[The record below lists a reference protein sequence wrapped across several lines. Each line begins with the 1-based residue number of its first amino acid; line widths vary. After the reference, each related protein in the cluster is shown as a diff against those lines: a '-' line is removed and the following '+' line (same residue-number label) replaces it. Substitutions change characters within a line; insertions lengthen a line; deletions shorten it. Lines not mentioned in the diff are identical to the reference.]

1 VTRIE
6 SLARSIAQGFWKAF
20 YAIHSIVNQARLNVR
35 ATGESLRTWQTTSR
49 NRLYE
54 WMGKPLPVPLEVQR
68 EQLIE
73 FYEQFEELSDMVCDA
88 AHRGDGTPWQP
99 KYERVRVWMMKTY
112 PNMRLYLIAHLS
124 CDSSDDALGMQIQGK
139 PADAFEALF
148 IAPTLNELLLLDQGD
163 LIGRL
168 DRTRSALY
176 RYADHLRGLMIN

>member
-1 VTRIE
+1 MTRIE
-6 SLARSIAQGFWKAF
+6 SLARSIAQGFWKVF
-20 YAIHSIVNQARLNVR
+20 YAVHSIVNQMRLNAR

-54 WMGKPLPVPLEVQR
+54 WMGRPLSVPLEAQR

-73 FYEQFEELSDMVCDA
+73 FYEQFEELSDLICDA

-99 KYERVRVWMMKTY
+99 KYERVRVWMVKAY
-112 PNMRLYLIAHLS
+112 PSVRPYLIAFLS
-124 CDSSDDALGMQIQGK
+124 CDSSDDALGMQLQGK

-148 IAPTLNELLLLDQGD
+148 IAPSLNELLALDHGD

-168 DRTRSALY
+168 DRTRSALN
-176 RYADHLRGLMIN
+176 RYTDHLRVLMTN